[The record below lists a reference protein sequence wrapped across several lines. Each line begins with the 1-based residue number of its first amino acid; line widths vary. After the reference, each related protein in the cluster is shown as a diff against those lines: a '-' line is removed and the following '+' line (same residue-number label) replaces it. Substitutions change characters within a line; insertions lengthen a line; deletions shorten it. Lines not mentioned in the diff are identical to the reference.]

1 MTASTNLGCWT
12 SSLCLAVS
20 MKCAMRRRE
29 FALLQSNLFQDL
41 ATSRDV
47 ANRLQTLDDLR
58 HPVRSP
64 VTMP

>member
-1 MTASTNLGCWT
+1 
-12 SSLCLAVS
+12 
-20 MKCAMRRRE
+20 MRRRE